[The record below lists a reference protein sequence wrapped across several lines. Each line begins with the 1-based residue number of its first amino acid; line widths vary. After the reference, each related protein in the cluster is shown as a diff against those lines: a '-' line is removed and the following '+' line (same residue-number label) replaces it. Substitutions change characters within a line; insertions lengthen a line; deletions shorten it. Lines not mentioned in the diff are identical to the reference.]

1 MAMSDDAQGEVTELL
16 QSLIRNACVNDGTL
30 SSGQE
35 VKTSDVLANILAGSG
50 LDLQTYEA
58 APGRTS
64 LVTRIEGSDPS
75 APTLLLMG
83 HTDVVP
89 VNPDGWQRD
98 PHGGELRDGVVW
110 GRGAVDMLNL
120 TSSMAVATRRLAR
133 SNFRPRGTLIFLA
146 VADEEAGGT
155 LGAGWLA
162 DHAPEA
168 IKADFVVTESGGIP
182 TATPAGPRLNLTLA
196 EKGTAWCR
204 LIVKGTPG
212 HGSRPLRSDN
222 ALIKAAEA
230 VERLSRYR
238 PPTAIGDVWR
248 LHVEGMSLDPVLV
261 DRERV
266 WDACQ
271 NMDDLR
277 LARLAHACTHT
288 TFSPNVVSGGTKTNI
303 IPDQVVVEVDIRTL
317 PGQGQ
322 AEAQAQLEEALGPLM
337 ADVEIEFTHMVPAT
351 ASPVGT
357 PLQASLAR
365 VVDGLHPGA
374 KLVPTMTT
382 GGTDARYFREMGTVA
397 YGFGLFS
404 PAMTLEAYS
413 SMFHGNDER
422 VDVESLG
429 LSEAL
434 WETLAR
440 DFLTDPDPLRH

>member
-1 MAMSDDAQGEVTELL
+1 MSDDAKGEVTELL

-35 VKTSDVLANILAGSG
+35 VRTSDVLAGVLSGPG

-64 LVTRIEGSDPS
+64 LVARIEGSDPS

-89 VNPDGWQRD
+89 VNPAGWQRD
-98 PHGGELRDGVVW
+98 PHGGELEDGVVW

-133 SNFRPRGTLIFLA
+133 SNFRPRGTLVFLA

-182 TATPAGPRLNLTLA
+182 TTTPVGPRLNLTLA

-204 LIVKGTPG
+204 LTVKGTPG

-222 ALIKAAEA
+222 ALIKAAA
-230 VERLSRYR
+230 VVERLSRYR
-238 PPTAIGDVWR
+238 PPTTIGDIWR
-248 LHVEGMSLDPVLV
+248 LHVEGMSLDPVLA
-261 DRERV
+261 DPDRV

-271 NMDDLR
+271 DMDDLR

-303 IPDQVVVEVDIRTL
+303 IPDQVSVEVDIRTL

-322 AEAQAQLEEALGPLM
+322 AEVQALLEEALGPLM
-337 ADVEIEFTHMVPAT
+337 ADVEIEFTHVVPAT

-365 VVDGLHPGA
+365 VVADLHPGA
-374 KLVPTMTT
+374 ELVPTMTT

-434 WETLAR
+434 WEAVVR
-440 DFLTDPDPLRH
+440 DFLTDPAPLPA